1 MLFIMIKSVNRIT
14 SNVKMTNILELV
26 KLLIY
31 NMQKGPFRGKQ
42 PKLNMKSVCRV
53 TEKSTDTIECGSE
66 FILL

>member
-1 MLFIMIKSVNRIT
+1 
-14 SNVKMTNILELV
+14 MTNILELV